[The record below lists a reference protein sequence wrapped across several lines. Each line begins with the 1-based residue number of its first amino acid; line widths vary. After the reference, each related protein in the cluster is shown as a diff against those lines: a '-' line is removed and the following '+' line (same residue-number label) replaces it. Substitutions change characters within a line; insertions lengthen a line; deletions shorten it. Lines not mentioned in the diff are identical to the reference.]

1 MKAFFTILFLSTSIY
16 LFGASPSTQSK
27 LDSLQQYI
35 PSNLDLADS
44 LAQELLVEREQ
55 GLNDIR
61 LTRIYSTLALIN
73 YYKGRYLLS
82 TKYYK
87 DALEYIQIPGDEA
100 LEANIWNNLGI
111 NYELSNKLEE
121 SIEAY
126 LISLDY
132 DLAQKDSLRIYESYI
147 NLGLLYSKIADF
159 DSSEDYLQK
168 AYNYFIKQEDL
179 FNAALAA
186 QNLGILYKT
195 KGQNEEAG
203 KFFLKAIELIDQT
216 NNAQGVASLFNDYM
230 YYLITI
236 RDFKAFEA
244 LMPEFQEIVQNAN
257 NEYIQTAA
265 NATFGNYYFQFK
277 KNYPLAIQFF
287 EDAFQGFEKY
297 ESTPQLAI
305 IYPLLIESFLETGQ
319 KEKVKALN
327 KKYESFLSD
336 RYAAESAGKI
346 AELRTVH
353 EVAQKEAEAR
363 VLQVTI
369 AQQKRTVFFS
379 LALAG
384 LLLVISLVVAYFLW
398 VVKNKEKALVLRNI
412 ELTNLMNQ
420 DTGMLLEDDSQSGLS
435 DAYNLVQMQ
444 ELYERIKQYVVK
456 EERFLDY
463 NLKLS
468 DVAYGLNTNEKYV
481 SQAVIHG
488 SKMRFTAFLNTHRIN
503 RAKNLLQNESLPKLT
518 IGEVAQKSG
527 FSNQPS
533 FQRKF
538 KQITGVTPY
547 TFQRLASLEN
557 GNSAEAEDE

>member
-203 KFFLKAIELIDQT
+203 KFFLEAIELIDQT

-236 RDFKAFEA
+236 RNFEAFEA

-420 DTGMLLEDDSQSGLS
+420 DTGMLSQDDPQSGLS

-488 SKMRFTAFLNTHRIN
+488 SKMRFTAYLNTHRIN
-503 RAKNLLQNESLPKLT
+503 RAKNLLQNEGLPKLT

-538 KQITGVTPY
+538 KQLTGVTPY

-557 GNSAEAEDE
+557 GNSPEAEDE